1 MSYKVH
7 IDSYSGPFDLL
18 LYLVSRQ
25 KVDIGVIS
33 ITSIIDQYLEEMEHI
48 GDVDLDVAS
57 DFLLVAATLLKIKA
71 ESLLE
76 KPSVDLDEDI
86 AQLAPSEAR
95 EGIKCPD
102 QGRCGR

>member
-48 GDVDLDVAS
+48 GDVELRQAS
-57 DFLLVAATLLKIKA
+57 SFR
-71 ESLLE
+71 ESFTA
-76 KPSVDLDEDI
+76 SRN
-86 AQLAPSEAR
+86 SR
-95 EGIKCPD
+95 
-102 QGRCGR
+102 RHFR